1 MTKVYELTPL
11 APLTEEIGSGCW
23 PTPRSQEPGATTV
36 GYGRGLA
43 ELIEGKQQRWPTP
56 RNCSAMTAN
65 FTQNTAKAKFPN
77 LETVVARIE
86 SWPTT
91 SSNNGTGGATGLAGG
106 SGNRKKLYTLLGKE
120 EGKKMGCQSLNP
132 YWVEWLMG
140 YPIGFTDLGDSAMPL
155 SRKLPKR

>member
-1 MTKVYELTPL
+1 M
-11 APLTEEIGSGCW
+11 
-23 PTPRSQEPGATTV
+23 

-56 RNCSAMTAN
+56 RAN
-65 FTQNTAKAKFPN
+65 DAEKRGQIANDPRNGLPAA
-77 LETVVARIE
+77 VMY
-86 SWPTT
+86 WPTPT
-91 SSNNGTGGATGLAGG
+91 CQEVDSMDFEITETGRRKVKDGEGSRSLNLARKVQLWPTPSSNNGTGGATGLAGG

-140 YPIGFTDLGDSAMPL
+140 YPIGFTDLKG
-155 SRKLPKR
+155 

>member
-1 MTKVYELTPL
+1 M
-11 APLTEEIGSGCW
+11 
-23 PTPRSQEPGATTV
+23 

-91 SSNNGTGGATGLAGG
+91 SSNNGTGGATGLDGG